1 MKSISGFDCSQY
13 LRLGNILA
21 CYRFLLLILAYYEK
35 LSDQPW
41 SFVLDKR
48 KEPWKE
54 KSEIEDQI
62 RLDFRGY
69 GGIIN
74 PIIYFI
80 LQKCF

>member
-1 MKSISGFDCSQY
+1 M
-13 LRLGNILA
+13 RLGNILA
-21 CYRFLLLILAYYEK
+21 CYRFSYLILAYYEK

-69 GGIIN
+69 EGIIDC
-74 PIIYFI
+74 IRYFI
-80 LQKCF
+80 LQNFL